1 MSSLAGHDE
10 PSEVWLVIREVFD
23 VSLPWEPFS
32 ICVYVCFSF
41 GCVYLLSGYEWDMT
55 IWHICPYPQILLRM
69 PPILAD
75 RVRFLFT
82 EEEWRMELLWITTH
96 KRWGGPVF
104 GVGRVRRDK
113 LCAQTIWWQP
123 ACRAQKGSCP
133 HLPPP
138 RVGKKINCN
147 LNSNERLIN
156 NYLINLSLVRW
167 SVRPPPQLSSI
178 RFNPSSLSVEP
189 RTCSVV
195 WSPV

>member
-1 MSSLAGHDE
+1 MLFVYCCLYVISIANQFKENPGTNRETPWLWHRRTKCRR
-10 PSEVWLVIREVFD
+10 WLVMTSRQRSDWLSERFSMLASLENLLVSVCMCALVWDVF
-23 VSLPWEPFS
+23 
-32 ICVYVCFSF
+32 ICWV
-41 GCVYLLSGYEWDMT
+41 EWDMT
-55 IWHICPYPQILLRM
+55 ILHVCPYPQILLRM

-138 RVGKKINCN
+138 RVGKK
-147 LNSNERLIN
+147 
-156 NYLINLSLVRW
+156 
-167 SVRPPPQLSSI
+167 SI
-178 RFNPSSLSVEP
+178 
-189 RTCSVV
+189 
-195 WSPV
+195 